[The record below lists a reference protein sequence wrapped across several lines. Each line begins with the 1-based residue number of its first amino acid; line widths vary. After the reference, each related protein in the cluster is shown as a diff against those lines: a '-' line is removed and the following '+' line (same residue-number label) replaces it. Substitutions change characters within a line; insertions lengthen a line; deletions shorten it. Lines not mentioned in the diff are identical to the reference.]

1 MDGRASRP
9 VRPYDIVGSARH
21 KPGQK
26 TVPHSPAPLG
36 HLAAELL
43 ACLRFYTRLPIPEPW
58 FEAAHRPEPF
68 SRVLRWAP
76 LAGLVVGSCGAAAMM
91 AATLLGLPPLV
102 SGALALASAIV
113 VGGGL
118 HEDGL
123 ADMADGF
130 GGGSTT
136 ARKLEIMR
144 DSRLGTYGAIAVC
157 MSLLLRAAAVAA
169 LIERSG
175 TLVAVAGFVAAS
187 AASRGIGLLP
197 MALLPPARRDGL
209 AHAAGELG
217 SGVFPTAW
225 ALASGIGIALPT
237 AAGDG
242 LARPLT
248 ALALATVASFGT
260 AILARRQI
268 GGHTGDVAGAA
279 QQFCEGAFLI
289 GLLVGPVPR

>member
-1 MDGRASRP
+1 MR
-9 VRPYDIVGSARH
+9 
-21 KPGQK
+21 
-26 TVPHSPAPLG
+26 

-43 ACLRFYTRLPIPEPW
+43 ACLRFYTRLPVPEPW

-76 LAGLVVGSCGAAAMM
+76 LAGIVVGSCGGAALMAAAG
-91 AATLLGLPPLV
+91 LGLPPLV
-102 SGALALASAIV
+102 AAALALASTIV

-123 ADMADGF
+123 ADVADGF
-130 GGGSTT
+130 GGGSTA

-144 DSRLGTYGAIAVC
+144 DSRLGTYGAVAVC
-157 MSLLLRAAAVAA
+157 LSLLLRAAAVAA

-175 TLVAVAGFVAAS
+175 TFVAIAGFVAAS

-209 AHAAGELG
+209 AHAAGGLG
-217 SGVFPTAW
+217 PGVLPMAW
-225 ALASGIGIALPT
+225 GLASLIGIALPT
-237 AAGDG
+237 AAGEG
-242 LARPLT
+242 LARPLA

-260 AILARRQI
+260 TLLARRQI

-279 QQFCEGAFLI
+279 QQFSEGAFLI
-289 GLLVGPVPR
+289 GLLAGPVPR